1 MHPDLAPRLVGFR
14 MLEFEPQP
22 ASPDLFQPHP
32 VMICKP
38 LPVKLLKFDHQSL
51 RGKTECFADQ
61 TVSKLHTAKTLEI
74 HYFIISGNRA
84 VSYHRLGL
92 TEWRMPANEIKYIQW
107 ANLTHC
113 QEDVDL
119 SQEPLSLNPEVT
131 EPAIIADFKSFSGN
145 PWLDAIRTQ
154 SHSLATQLSKPSG
167 ISKSTHFKT
176 IYTYDNLRK
185 ILPSAGEKT
194 YNR

>member
-1 MHPDLAPRLVGFR
+1 

-32 VMICKP
+32 AMICKP
-38 LPVKLLKFDHQSL
+38 LPVKLLKLDHQSL
-51 RGKTECFADQ
+51 RGKIECFADQ

-74 HYFIISGNRA
+74 HYCIISGNRA

-92 TEWRMPANEIKYIQW
+92 TEWRIQADEIKHIPW
-107 ANLTHC
+107 ANLTPC

-119 SQEPLSLNPEVT
+119 FQEPLSLNPEVT
-131 EPAIIADFKSFSGN
+131 EPAIMADFKSFYGN
-145 PWLDAIRTQ
+145 SWLDAIRTQ
-154 SHSLATQLSKPSG
+154 SHSLAQLSKLSG
-167 ISKSTHFKT
+167 ISKSTHFQT
-176 IYTYDNLRK
+176 TYTCDNLRK